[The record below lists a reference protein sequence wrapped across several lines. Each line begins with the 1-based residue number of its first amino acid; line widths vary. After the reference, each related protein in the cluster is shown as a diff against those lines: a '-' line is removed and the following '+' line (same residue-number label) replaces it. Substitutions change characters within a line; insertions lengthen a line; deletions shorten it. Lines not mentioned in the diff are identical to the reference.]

1 MLLAAFILKASS
13 SNSSIDFFN
22 STTLFSFLLA
32 FFPFFF
38 FFFFLDIE
46 SFRDESFGGL
56 LSDFLFLFFFFPPR
70 PLLCLFFSSSE
81 SSLISPS
88 SLLPSCFL
96 NLLNLSFVSEPE
108 EDRERDL
115 DLSSWLSSSLL
126 SFLPRLLS
134 PERVRPRLAGGL
146 RERDTPGGPGE
157 ADGVRRPRCLVGRG
171 ERDMA
176 NCFPPSS
183 FLNLSGSR
191 SAVLDSFSN
200 FSWID
205 CVELPPPRGAA
216 RPSGAVLAFPPAGT
230 PRGGSAWRGGAG
242 RETASGDLSRFFFL
256 RSRLRDLER
265 DRDDSDLCRRPLPLP
280 AGERRRDR
288 ESLRDRDFL
297 FASARSLLPIE
308 E

>member
-38 FFFFLDIE
+38 FFFFLDVE

-56 LSDFLFLFFFFPPR
+56 LPDFLFLFLFFIPR

-88 SLLPSCFL
+88 SLLSWCFL

-108 EDRERDL
+108 EDRECDL
-115 DLSSWLSSSLL
+115 DRSSLLSSSLL

-134 PERVRPRLAGGL
+134 PERVRPRPRLAGGL

-157 ADGVRRPRCLVGRG
+157 ADGERRPRCLLGRG
-171 ERDMA
+171 EREMA
-176 NCFPPSS
+176 ACFPPSS

-191 SAVLDSFSN
+191 SAVLDSFSS
-200 FSWID
+200 FS
-205 CVELPPPRGAA
+205 
-216 RPSGAVLAFPPAGT
+216 
-230 PRGGSAWRGGAG
+230 
-242 RETASGDLSRFFFL
+242 
-256 RSRLRDLER
+256 
-265 DRDDSDLCRRPLPLP
+265 
-280 AGERRRDR
+280 
-288 ESLRDRDFL
+288 
-297 FASARSLLPIE
+297 
-308 E
+308 